1 MAFIAIVVG
10 LLLLIKGGDWL
21 LKSSVSLS
29 LNLSIPK
36 AVIGMTVVSF
46 ATSAPELI
54 VSIQSALAGYSDIA
68 LGNVVGSNIANLAF
82 VLAITILITPIAVP
96 KSFLKTDWPMLMLAT
111 ILFIG
116 MIAFDGIL
124 SSVEGLVM
132 VLILIAFLYYLLKG
146 QGVSE
151 VTEEAS
157 EEFELLN
164 SFQTIQYLIA
174 GGFALWLGSETLV
187 RGAISLASL
196 MGVSERV
203 ISISIISVGTSIP
216 ELSASIIAIIRKEK
230 AISLGN
236 LIGSNIFN
244 ILAVM
249 GITSMIQPISVQD
262 PSLITN
268 DFIWMFAISLLV
280 LLMVFVPRDS
290 LPEAVEDE
298 FYLSDLI
305 GLPVKDLEGK
315 SLGTISSV
323 ENYGAGDVLEIVGVI
338 SGGLMLPF
346 TKQAVPRVDIQNG
359 LVVIDPPDGIFDTPD
374 EEAKESDS
382 GQ

>member
-96 KSFLKTDWPMLMLAT
+96 KSFFKTDWPMMMLAT
-111 ILFIG
+111 LLFIG
-116 MIAFDGIL
+116 MIAFDGVL

-151 VTEEAS
+151 VTEEVS

-187 RGAISLASL
+187 RGAVSLASL

-236 LIGSNIFN
+236 LIGSNVFN

-280 LLMVFVPRDS
+280 LLMVFIPRDS
-290 LPEAVEDE
+290 RLNRFNGVVLLGL
-298 FYLSDLI
+298 YLYFI
-305 GLPVKDLEGK
+305 YGI
-315 SLGTISSV
+315 LG
-323 ENYGAGDVLEIVGVI
+323 
-338 SGGLMLPF
+338 
-346 TKQAVPRVDIQNG
+346 
-359 LVVIDPPDGIFDTPD
+359 
-374 EEAKESDS
+374 
-382 GQ
+382 

>member
-96 KSFLKTDWPMLMLAT
+96 KSFLKTDWPMMMLAT
-111 ILFIG
+111 LLFIG
-116 MIAFDGIL
+116 MIVFDGTL
-124 SSVEGLVM
+124 SSVEGFIM

-151 VTEEAS
+151 LTEVAS

-187 RGAISLASL
+187 RGAVSLASL

-236 LIGSNIFN
+236 LIGSNVFN

-262 PSLITN
+262 PNLITN
-268 DFIWMFAISLLV
+268 DLVWMFAISLLV
-280 LLMVFVPRDS
+280 LLMVFIPRDS
-290 LPEAVEDE
+290 RLNRFNGVVLLGL
-298 FYLSDLI
+298 YLYFIYDI
-305 GLPVKDLEGK
+305 
-315 SLGTISSV
+315 LG
-323 ENYGAGDVLEIVGVI
+323 
-338 SGGLMLPF
+338 
-346 TKQAVPRVDIQNG
+346 
-359 LVVIDPPDGIFDTPD
+359 
-374 EEAKESDS
+374 
-382 GQ
+382 